1 MSSKIGKLSELENVL
16 CHNESLHK
24 GVLKPMSAFKIGGFL
39 GLFEAAKKRGWRVSI
54 LIVSLLLFRLKGE
67 STFAAHKS
75 FSFLPRIDDN
85 TFYRLM
91 NNCLM
96 NWRGLLYRFAKEFKR
111 NVEEKGDPESTTPKC
126 FVIDDTDLNKT
137 GKTFEFMG
145 RVFNHVTQKYL
156 LGFKKLLLGYWDGK
170 SLIPVDFSLHREKGS
185 KGTYGISRKEAKK
198 RFTKKRDVKS
208 NGAKRVKELDVAKTQ
223 NCLSII
229 RRAIRHGFIADYVL
243 MDSWFVNDTII
254 AGIKSIKNSC
264 LHVLGMCKMDNRK
277 YFIDGKELNARVL
290 IARYAR
296 KRGHYSRKHKS
307 QYISLVVDYKGNP
320 VRLYFVKYRN
330 SRNWTLLLTTD
341 LTLSFVQTLEL
352 YQIRWTIEVLFKEC
366 KQYLGLG
373 QSQNTDFDGQ
383 IADTTLALIT
393 HTILTLNKRFEDYET
408 TGAIYRQ
415 VQQDL
420 LELTLYERLLRIL
433 AKVVLVLADIFGID
447 VNEAMEKMMT
457 NENIPQQ
464 LIAMV
469 MELNKTKDNQ
479 IKSTETVN
487 VAA

>member
-1 MSSKIGKLSELENVL
+1 MSSKIGKISELENVL

-24 GVLKPMSAFKIGGFL
+24 GVLKPISAFKIGGFL
-39 GLFEAAKKRGWRVSI
+39 GLFESAKKRGWRVSI

-67 STFAAHKS
+67 STFAAHKNT
-75 FSFLPRIDDN
+75 SFLPRIDDN

-91 NNCLM
+91 NNCIM

-111 NVEEKGDPESTTPKC
+111 NVETKGDPVSGPKC

-145 RVFNHVTQKYL
+145 RVFNHVTKKYL
-156 LGFKKLLLGYWDGK
+156 LGFKLLLLGYWDGK
-170 SLIPVDFSLHREKGS
+170 SLISADFSLHHEKGS
-185 KGTYGISRKEAKK
+185 KGTYGISKKEAEK
-198 RFTKKRDVKS
+198 RFTKKRDAKS
-208 NGAKRVKELDVAKTQ
+208 NGAKRVKELGIAKTQ
-223 NCLSII
+223 NCLSMI
-229 RRAIRHGFIADYVL
+229 RRAIRHGFVADYVL

-254 AGIKSIKNSC
+254 AGIKSIRNSC
-264 LHVLGMCKMDNRK
+264 LHVLGMCKMDKRK
-277 YFIDGKELNARVL
+277 YFIDGKELNARGL
-290 IARYAR
+290 IARYSR

-307 QYISLVVDYKGNP
+307 QYISLLVDYKGNR

-330 SRNWTLLLTTD
+330 SKNWTLLLTTD

-383 IADTTLALIT
+383 IADATLALIT
-393 HTILTLNKRFEDYET
+393 HTILTLNKRFGDYET

-433 AKVVLVLADIFGID
+433 AKVVLVFAEIFGID
-447 VNEAMEKMMT
+447 VDEAMEKMIT

-464 LIAMV
+464 LINVV
-469 MELNKTKDNQ
+469 MELNKTSDKQ
-479 IKSTETVN
+479 IKSTEIVN
-487 VAA
+487 KAA

>member
-1 MSSKIGKLSELENVL
+1 
-16 CHNESLHK
+16 
-24 GVLKPMSAFKIGGFL
+24 
-39 GLFEAAKKRGWRVSI
+39 
-54 LIVSLLLFRLKGE
+54 
-67 STFAAHKS
+67 
-75 FSFLPRIDDN
+75 
-85 TFYRLM
+85 M
-91 NNCLM
+91 NNCMM

-111 NVEEKGDPESTTPKC
+111 NVQEKGDPTSVPKC
-126 FVIDDTDLNKT
+126 FVIDDTDLNKA

-145 RVFNHVTQKYL
+145 RVFNHVTKKYL
-156 LGFKKLLLGYWDGK
+156 FGFKLLLLGYWDGK
-170 SLIPVDFSLHREKGS
+170 SLVPTDFSLHHEKGS
-185 KGTYGISRKEAKK
+185 KGTYGISKKEAEK

-208 NGAKRVKELDVAKTQ
+208 NGAKRVNELDIAKTQ
-223 NCLSII
+223 NCLSMI
-229 RRAIRHGFIADYVL
+229 RRAIRHGFMADYVL

-277 YFIDGKELNARVL
+277 YSVGGKELNARGL
-290 IARYAR
+290 IAIYAR

-330 SRNWTLLLTTD
+330 SKNWALLLTTD

-366 KQYLGLG
+366 KQYLALG

-433 AKVVLVLADIFGID
+433 AKVVLVLADMFGID
-447 VNEAMEKMMT
+447 VNEAMEKMIT

-464 LIAMV
+464 LINMV
-469 MELNKTKDNQ
+469 MELNKTRDNP
-479 IKSTETVN
+479 IKNTKTVN
-487 VAA
+487 AAA

>member
-1 MSSKIGKLSELENVL
+1 MSSKIGNLSELENVL

-24 GVLKPMSAFKIGGFL
+24 AVLKPILAFKIGRFL
-39 GLFEAAKKRGWRVSI
+39 GLFETAKNRGWQVSI

-67 STFAAHKS
+67 TTYSGHKS
-75 FSFLPRIDDN
+75 ISILPKIDDN

-91 NNCLM
+91 NNCMM
-96 NWRGLLYRFAKEFKR
+96 NWRGLLYRFAREFKR
-111 NVEEKGDPESTTPKC
+111 NVEENGDPSSGAKC

-137 GKTFEFMG
+137 GKTFELIG
-145 RVFNHVTQKYL
+145 RVFNHVTKEYL
-156 LGFKKLLLGYWDGK
+156 FGFKLLLLGYWDGK
-170 SLIPVDFSLHREKGS
+170 NLISTDFSLHREKGR
-185 KGTYGISRKEAKK
+185 KGTYGISKKEAKR
-198 RFTKKRDVKS
+198 RFAKKRNIKS
-208 NGAKRVKELDVAKTQ
+208 NGAKRVKELDIAKTK
-223 NCLSII
+223 NCISMIK
-229 RRAIRHGFIADYVL
+229 RAIRHGFNADYVL

-264 LHVLGMCKMDNRK
+264 LHVLGMCKLDTRK
-277 YFIDGKELNARVL
+277 YSLNGKSFNTRELIVK
-290 IARYAR
+290 YAR

-307 QYISLVVDYKGNP
+307 QYISLVVDYKGNT
-320 VRLYFVKYRN
+320 VRLFFLKYKN
-330 SRNWTLLLTTD
+330 SKNWTLLLTTD

-383 IADTTLALIT
+383 IADATLVLIT
-393 HTILTLNKRFEDYET
+393 HAILTLNKRFKDYET

-433 AKVVLVLADIFGID
+433 AKVVLVFADIFGID
-447 VNEAMEKMMT
+447 INEGMEKMIN
-457 NENIPQQ
+457 NENIPKQ
-464 LIAMV
+464 LFKVM
-469 MELNKTKDNQ
+469 MELDKTGDNQ
-479 IKSTETVN
+479 MKTSEPSSI
-487 VAA
+487 AA

>member
-1 MSSKIGKLSELENVL
+1 MSSKIGNLSELENVL
-16 CHNESLHK
+16 CHNKSLHEA
-24 GVLKPMSAFKIGGFL
+24 VLKPISAFKIGRFL

-54 LIVSLLLFRLKGE
+54 LIISLLLFRLKGE
-67 STFAAHKS
+67 STYS
-75 FSFLPRIDDN
+75 GTESISFLPKIDDN

-91 NNCLM
+91 NNCMM

-111 NVEEKGDPESTTPKC
+111 NVEEKGDPVSEPKC

-145 RVFNHVTQKYL
+145 RVFNHVTGKYL
-156 LGFKKLLLGYWDGK
+156 FGFKLLLPGYWDGK
-170 SLIPVDFSLHREKGS
+170 SLIPTDFSLHREKGS
-185 KGTYGISRKEAKK
+185 KGTFGISKKEAKR
-198 RFTKKRDVKS
+198 RFTKKRDIKS
-208 NGAKRVKELDVAKTQ
+208 KGAKRVKELDIAKTR
-223 NCLSII
+223 NCLSMIK
-229 RRAIRHGFIADYVL
+229 RAIRNGFIANYVL

-264 LHVLGMCKMDNRK
+264 LHVLGMCKLDSRK
-277 YFIDGKELNARVL
+277 YLLDGRELNAREL

-320 VRLYFVKYRN
+320 VRLYFVKYKN
-330 SRNWTLLLTTD
+330 SKKWTLLLTTD

-366 KQYLGLG
+366 KQYLALS

-383 IADTTLALIT
+383 IADATLALIT

-433 AKVVLVLADIFGID
+433 AKVVLVLAEIFGID
-447 VNEAMEKMMT
+447 ITEGMEKMIN

-464 LIAMV
+464 LINVV
-469 MELNKTKDNQ
+469 MELDKTADNQ
-479 IKSTETVN
+479 IKTSESCS

>member
-1 MSSKIGKLSELENVL
+1 
-16 CHNESLHK
+16 
-24 GVLKPMSAFKIGGFL
+24 
-39 GLFEAAKKRGWRVSI
+39 
-54 LIVSLLLFRLKGE
+54 
-67 STFAAHKS
+67 
-75 FSFLPRIDDN
+75 
-85 TFYRLM
+85 
-91 NNCLM
+91 
-96 NWRGLLYRFAKEFKR
+96 
-111 NVEEKGDPESTTPKC
+111 
-126 FVIDDTDLNKT
+126 
-137 GKTFEFMG
+137 
-145 RVFNHVTQKYL
+145 L

>member
-1 MSSKIGKLSELENVL
+1 MSSKIGNLSEIENVL

-24 GVLKPMSAFKIGGFL
+24 GVLKPISAFKIGRFL
-39 GLFEAAKKRGWRVSI
+39 GLFDSAKKRGWRVSI

-75 FSFLPRIDDN
+75 ISFLPRIDDN

-91 NNCLM
+91 NNCMM
-96 NWRGLLYRFAKEFKR
+96 NWRGVLYRFAKEFKR
-111 NVEEKGDPESTTPKC
+111 NVEEKGDPTSVPKC
-126 FVIDDTDLNKT
+126 FVIDDTDLNKA

-145 RVFNHVTQKYL
+145 RVFNHVTKKYL
-156 LGFKKLLLGYWDGK
+156 FGFKLLLLGYWDGK
-170 SLIPVDFSLHREKGS
+170 SLVPIDFSLHHEKGS
-185 KGTYGISRKEAKK
+185 KGTYGISKKEAEK

-208 NGAKRVKELDVAKTQ
+208 NGAKRVKELDIAKTQ
-223 NCLSII
+223 NCLSMI
-229 RRAIRHGFIADYVL
+229 RRAIRHGFIADYAL

-264 LHVLGMCKMDNRK
+264 LNVLGMCKMDNRK
-277 YFIDGKELNARVL
+277 YSIDGKELNARGL
-290 IARYAR
+290 IVKYER

-307 QYISLVVDYKGNP
+307 QYISLIVDYKGNL
-320 VRLYFVKYRN
+320 VRLYFIKYRN
-330 SRNWTLLLTTD
+330 SKNWTSLLTTD

-366 KQYLGLG
+366 KQYLALG

-383 IADTTLALIT
+383 IADATLALIT
-393 HTILTLNKRFEDYET
+393 YTILTLNKRFEDYET

-415 VQQDL
+415 VQKDL

-433 AKVVLVLADIFGID
+433 ANVVLVLTDMFGID
-447 VNEAMEKMMT
+447 VNEAMKKMIT

-464 LIAMV
+464 LFNVV
-469 MELNKTKDNQ
+469 MELNKTRDNQ
-479 IKSTETVN
+479 IKSTETIN

>member
-1 MSSKIGKLSELENVL
+1 M
-16 CHNESLHK
+16 
-24 GVLKPMSAFKIGGFL
+24 
-39 GLFEAAKKRGWRVSI
+39 
-54 LIVSLLLFRLKGE
+54 
-67 STFAAHKS
+67 
-75 FSFLPRIDDN
+75 
-85 TFYRLM
+85 
-91 NNCLM
+91 M

-111 NVEEKGDPESTTPKC
+111 NVQEKGDPTSVPKC
-126 FVIDDTDLNKT
+126 FVIDDTDLNKA

-145 RVFNHVTQKYL
+145 RVFNHVTKKYL
-156 LGFKKLLLGYWDGK
+156 FGFKLLLLGYWDGK
-170 SLIPVDFSLHREKGS
+170 SLVPTDFSLHHEKGS
-185 KGTYGISRKEAKK
+185 KGTYGISKKEAEK

-208 NGAKRVKELDVAKTQ
+208 NGAKRVNELDIAKTQ
-223 NCLSII
+223 NCLSMI
-229 RRAIRHGFIADYVL
+229 RRAIRHGFMADYVL

-277 YFIDGKELNARVL
+277 YFIDGKELNARELTV
-290 IARYAR
+290 RYAR

-330 SRNWTLLLTTD
+330 SKNWALLLTTD

-366 KQYLGLG
+366 KQYLALG

-433 AKVVLVLADIFGID
+433 AKVVLVLVDMFGID
-447 VNEAMEKMMT
+447 VNEAMEKMIT

-464 LIAMV
+464 LINMV
-469 MELNKTKDNQ
+469 MELNKTRDNP
-479 IKSTETVN
+479 IKNTKTVN
-487 VAA
+487 AAA